1 MSETRRKFWRFPEP
15 VDETAQP
22 EPPTPENTSS
32 MVRLPDKPKKKK
44 AWRCSACG
52 KRIGNCDC
60 PESDDDWDDD
70 DDPEIEE
77 DDDDEF
83 DF

>member
-1 MSETRRKFWRFPEP
+1 MSETRRKLWRFPEP
-15 VDETAQP
+15 VDETSQP

-32 MVRLPDKPKKKK
+32 MVRVAEAPKTKSKV
-44 AWRCSACG
+44 WRCSVCS
-52 KRIGNCDC
+52 KCIGSCTC
-60 PESDDDWDDD
+60 PESDDDLDDD
-70 DDPEIEE
+70 DE